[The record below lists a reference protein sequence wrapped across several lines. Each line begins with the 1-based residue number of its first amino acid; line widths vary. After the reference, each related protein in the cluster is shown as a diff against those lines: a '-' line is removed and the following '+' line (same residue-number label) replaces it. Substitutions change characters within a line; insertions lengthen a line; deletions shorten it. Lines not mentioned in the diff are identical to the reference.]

1 MKLFLKT
8 LYITS
13 IIFTLLFSYPYKLK
27 AAPAVSF
34 SFDRGNILVNKIFSL
49 ELIASWEGDSDRYL
63 IAPPQISFPEG
74 IEEKGSS
81 FSTTSKEGHYSLYYK
96 YQLLAQKEGEYA
108 LKPIEIS
115 YWEKGNN
122 KEEKVKTNAL
132 HFKVT
137 SFSSTYLTRFWLP
150 GILIAVFLGLFI
162 ALAVLYK
169 KKKRLSNGQKSDA
182 TITRELIAGEL
193 EQCNAYK
200 IKGDWGNYF
209 KKILSIRNKLPNQD
223 KIGTLMEDL
232 DTLVE
237 KVTYGGL
244 HPTSE
249 EINLI
254 QRQIEKAFKSAFPK
268 DGDKDLDGI
277 KLR

>member
-1 MKLFLKT
+1 MKSFLKA
-8 LYITS
+8 LYISS
-13 IIFTLLFSYPYKLK
+13 IIFILLPSYPYKLK
-27 AAPAVSF
+27 AAPAVSL
-34 SFDRGNILVNKIFSL
+34 SLDRDIILANKTFSL

-74 IEEKGSS
+74 IEEKSSS

-96 YQLLAQKEGEYA
+96 YQLLAQKEGEYV

-122 KEEKVKTNAL
+122 KEEKVKTEAL

-137 SFSSTYLTRFWLP
+137 SFSTAYLTRFWLP
-150 GILIAVFLGLFI
+150 GTLIAIFLGLFS
-162 ALAVLYK
+162 ALVVLYK
-169 KKKRLSNGQKSDA
+169 KKKRLSDGQKSDA

-200 IKGDWGNYF
+200 IKGDWGNYL
-209 KKILSIRNKLPNQD
+209 KKILSICNKLPTQD
-223 KIGTLMEDL
+223 KTGTIMEDL

-244 HPTSE
+244 RPTTE

-268 DGDKDLDGI
+268 DGDKDLEGI